1 MMKRGLRIALV
12 AAALSGIGLISAC
25 ATITRNH
32 GYMPAEDELA
42 QIVVGKDNRESV
54 AAKIGR
60 PSAQGLLNDEGWYY
74 VQSRFETYGPRE
86 PKEVERQV
94 LAVTF
99 SPNGTVQNIARYGLE
114 DGRVVEISR
123 RVTESNIKSIG
134 FIRQLMGSI
143 GQMRATELVD

>member
-12 AAALSGIGLISAC
+12 AAALSGMGLIAAC
-25 ATITRNH
+25 TTITRNH
-32 GYMPAEDELA
+32 GYIPAEDELA
-42 QIVVGKDNRESV
+42 QIVVGKDDRESV

-60 PSAQGLLNDEGWYY
+60 PSAQGLLNEEGWYY
-74 VQSRFETYGPRE
+74 VQSRFETLGPRE

-99 SPNGTVQNIARYGLE
+99 APNGTVKNVARYGLE
-114 DGRVVEISR
+114 HGRVIELSR

-143 GQMRATELVD
+143 GQMRATEFVD